1 MDAADPRGRE
11 ALPRWRGEGLTQHVM
26 SDLLWSDTIAED
38 ARLVHTA
45 VELRLRELQIPGTLE
60 LTGAA
65 SLPGV
70 LTKGDIDLHLR
81 VAERAFAH
89 VIDRLR
95 TAYRP
100 TNIKVWAATLAVFDI
115 PGSRPAGLAVTP
127 VGSEHDRRFTTAW
140 RSLAEDKVLLE
151 EYNDL
156 KRTTFGDPCYE
167 DRKSAF
173 FSRITSV

>member
-1 MDAADPRGRE
+1 
-11 ALPRWRGEGLTQHVM
+11 M

-38 ARLVHTA
+38 ARLIYAA
-45 VELRLRELQIPGTLE
+45 VELRLRELQVPGTLE

-81 VAERAFAH
+81 VPERAFAH

-95 TAYRP
+95 AAYRP
-100 TNIKVWAATLAVFDI
+100 TNIEVWAPTLVVFDI

-127 VGSEHDRRFTTAW
+127 VGSEHDRRFTAAW
-140 RSLAEDKVLLE
+140 RCLAEDRALLE
-151 EYNDL
+151 EYNEL
-156 KRTTFGDPCYE
+156 KRTAFGDPSYE

-173 FSRITSV
+173 FSRITSS